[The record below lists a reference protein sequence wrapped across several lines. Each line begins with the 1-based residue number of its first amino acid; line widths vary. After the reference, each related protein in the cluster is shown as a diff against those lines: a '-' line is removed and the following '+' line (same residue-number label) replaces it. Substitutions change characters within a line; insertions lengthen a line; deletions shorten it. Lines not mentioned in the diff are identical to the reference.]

1 MSRRGWVAFLGLA
14 LAYLLAQ
21 WLYFGVRGLRPD
33 SFLVYG
39 LERSDWLL
47 AGAFALATLAVGLAL
62 RRWLR
67 EGDGLRLTL
76 WTVFLFELAAYTYA
90 LGLELASRVQ
100 PRPAFGSVFIPG
112 GWRYV
117 LAGYAVIVALLFVY
131 SWFWIKISNR
141 LSGRHRPVLPL
152 FGQALTHLLM
162 WTLVVLVYYP
172 VLQVVSAS
180 FDPRNNL
187 FSFRKVHSSWLLVR
201 AKVLPALDQVSWANY
216 AKLVNGVVIYPW
228 QWALLALALALL
240 LAALLLAWLARR
252 GGGEA
257 LGVWHG
263 RALFGFAA
271 ALFVLVVFLSP
282 DQFTGVGTESK
293 FILWVRNTLLV
304 SGSSGLLAIA
314 LTATAGYA
322 FARFDFPG
330 RYPTLLTFI
339 FIQMFPGFLALVA
352 IYYLLSWLDLLN
364 TFTGLLLAYSG
375 GIISFGSWVYK
386 GYVESLGRSLEEAAY
401 IDGATRWQAFTRI
414 VLPLSAPMFVFIFL
428 LQFVGTYSEFIMA
441 NLVLTGVDKW
451 TVGLG
456 LYSFTTGQFSTKWG
470 LFAAASVLGSLP
482 ILLIFY
488 GFQQYFVS
496 GYTAGAVKE

>member
-1 MSRRGWVAFLGLA
+1 MSRRGWLSVLLMAAAYFLA
-14 LAYLLAQ
+14 
-21 WLYFGVRGLRPD
+21 VRGYYGAVGERPN

-39 LERSDWLL
+39 LERGHYGVAL
-47 AGAFALATLAVGLAL
+47 AFALVVVLAGLAL
-62 RRWLR
+62 RRWL
-67 EGDGLRLTL
+67 EDEDGLRVAL
-76 WTVFLFELAAYTYA
+76 WTAGVLELGAYTWG

-117 LAGYAVIVALLFVY
+117 LAGYAVAVLVLFVY
-131 SWFWIKISNR
+131 SWAVIKVGNR
-141 LSGRHRPVLPL
+141 LSGRRRPVGPL
-152 FGQALTHLLM
+152 FGQALTHLFL

-187 FSFRKVHSSWLLVR
+187 FSFRKVESSWLLVR
-201 AKVLPALDQVSWANY
+201 AKVLPSFSNVSWANY
-216 AKLVNGVVIYPW
+216 AKLVDGVVIYPW
-228 QWALLALALALL
+228 QWAVLALALGLL
-240 LAALLLAWLARR
+240 LAALLLALLARR
-252 GGGEA
+252 GGDEA
-257 LGVWHG
+257 LKVWHG

-293 FILWVRNTLLV
+293 FLLWVRNTLLV

-386 GYVESLGRSLEEAAY
+386 GYVESLGKSLEEAAY